1 MGLACTD
8 VLCTIPLSSYII
20 YLNLTTNAVQAYVN
34 WDWAHRDFSFV
45 VQIPSDVWK
54 ANPTE
59 AIAVE
64 LSRWFVVLCA
74 VLFFAFFGFAD
85 EARRNYQLV
94 LVSVAKRVGLSTG
107 SISDSGTWTANGY
120 VKLNS
125 DLTLAESHGS
135 HSLNSSNPDMSYNS
149 RSATMPVFITHQK
162 EKKRDSLA
170 SFSSRMSLPDY
181 GGALAEVKE
190 PPSPSDTATSSG
202 SMTRDSLP
210 RSPVDVDS
218 VPLPT
223 LPEATLDASA
233 PPRYAPD
240 APHAV

>member
-1 MGLACTD
+1 MGLAGIE
-8 VLCTIPLSSYII
+8 VLCTVPLASFVI
-20 YLNLTTNAVQAYVN
+20 YLNLTVNSVQAYVS
-34 WDWAHRDFSFV
+34 WDYAHADFSFV
-45 VQIPSDVWK
+45 DQIPSVVWK
-54 ANPTE
+54 ADQMGVVS
-59 AIAVE
+59 IE
-64 LSRWFVVLCA
+64 LSRWFTILCA
-74 VLFFAFFGFAD
+74 VVFFAFFGFAD

-94 LVSVAKRVGLSTG
+94 FVSVAKRVGLSTG
-107 SISDSGTWTANGY
+107 FVSDSGTWTANG
-120 VKLNS
+120 
-125 DLTLAESHGS
+125 
-135 HSLNSSNPDMSYNS
+135 SNPDMSCNS
-149 RSATMPVFITHQK
+149 RSATMPVFITHQM

-181 GGALAEVKE
+181 GGALADVKE

-202 SMTRDSLP
+202 SMTRGSLR

-233 PPRYAPD
+233 PPRYIPD